1 MVLGGFQNHSV
12 YLANKEDHPRE
23 KINLDLDMENASV
36 IFIHGVIFMFR
47 YVCCN
52 DPHQI
57 IQVCNTFDQV

>member
-23 KINLDLDMENASV
+23 KINLDLDMENASF

-47 YVCCN
+47 YVCSSCRLL
-52 DPHQI
+52 
-57 IQVCNTFDQV
+57 